1 MNRIGRA
8 IEQIVINTRWLIVPF
23 LLGLIVGLVALL
35 YAFIIKLGEFVLH
48 VRGAPEEEIF
58 VGILKLVDF
67 ALTANLLLIVISAGY
82 QNYIARI
89 SRREKPNWPEGLL
102 GIGFGGLKQKLLGSI
117 AAIAAVNV
125 LEWFM
130 DIDRS
135 VDNVKLAWVVG
146 ILLAFAVSMLILA
159 IADRISEP
167 PEEKN
172 SE

>member
-1 MNRIGRA
+1 MNRVGRV

-23 LLGLIVGLVALL
+23 LFGLIVGLVALL
-35 YAFIIKLGEFVLH
+35 YAFFVKLGEFVLH

-89 SRREKPNWPEGLL
+89 SLREQPNWPDGLL

-135 VDNVKLAWVVG
+135 VDNTKLAWVVG
-146 ILLAFAVSMLILA
+146 ILLAFAVAMLILA

-167 PEEKN
+167 NEHK

>member
-1 MNRIGRA
+1 MQRITRA
-8 IEQIVINTRWLIVPF
+8 IEAIVINSRWLIAPF
-23 LLGLIVGLVALL
+23 LLGLIIGLLALL
-35 YAFIIKLGEFVLH
+35 YAFVVKLGDFMLH
-48 VRGAPEEEIF
+48 MRGTPEDEII
-58 VGILKLVDF
+58 VAVLKLVDF
-67 ALTANLLLIVISAGY
+67 SLTANLLLIVISAGY
-82 QNYIARI
+82 QNFIARI
-89 SRREKPNWPEGLL
+89 TPQERPDWPEGLL

-146 ILLAFAVSMLILA
+146 ILLAFTLAMLILA

-167 PEEKN
+167 RET

>member
-23 LLGLIVGLVALL
+23 LLGLVVGLGALL
-35 YAFIIKLGEFVLH
+35 YAFILKLGQFVLH
-48 VRGAPEEEIF
+48 VRGAPDEEIF

-82 QNYIARI
+82 QNFIAGI
-89 SRREKPNWPEGLL
+89 APKEKPDWPEGLL

-135 VDNVKLAWVVG
+135 VDNIKLGWVVG
-146 ILLAFAVSMLILA
+146 ILLAFAIAMLVLA
-159 IADRISEP
+159 AADRLS
-167 PEEKN
+167 EEKK
-172 SE
+172 

>member
-1 MNRIGRA
+1 MKRIGRV
-8 IEQIVINTRWLIVPF
+8 IEQIVLNTRWLIVPF
-23 LLGLIVGLVALL
+23 LFGLIVGLLALL
-35 YAFIIKLGEFVLH
+35 YAFLLKLGEFVWH
-48 VRGAPEEEIF
+48 VRGTPEEEIF
-58 VGILKLVDF
+58 VGVLKLVDF
-67 ALTANLLLIVISAGY
+67 SLTANLLLIVISAGY
-82 QNYIARI
+82 QNFVARI
-89 SRREKPNWPEGLL
+89 APQERPDWPEGLL

-135 VDNVKLAWVVG
+135 VDNVKLGWVVG
-146 ILLAFAVSMLILA
+146 ILLAFALAMLILA

-167 PEEKN
+167 PEKN